1 MFVTDVL
8 MLALFLLAL
17 LVLVK
22 PVGIYIA
29 KAFQGE
35 IRLGKP
41 VEQAIY
47 RIAGVDPAVEM
58 GWKRYAFA
66 MLAFNLLGFAFLL
79 LLLLFQGQLPLNPQ
93 GFSGFAWDLAINTAT
108 SFVTNTNWQ
117 NYSGEAAASY
127 LTQMAG
133 LAVQNFLS
141 AATGICI
148 AIAFIR
154 GIARRNEG
162 TIGNFWADMVRC
174 TLYLLLPLAVILA
187 IILMSQGVIDNFNPY
202 VSTTAVNPF
211 NASDGTLVTGQTLP
225 MGPIASQEAIKELGT
240 NGGGPFNAN
249 SAHPFENPN
258 TLTDLLEVF
267 ALLVISFSLFYT
279 FGYMVK
285 DTRQGWAL
293 IAVVLII
300 LVSCMAFFYAAE
312 SNGNPLVGN
321 LNLTGPYMEGKEAR
335 FGLGQSALFAAATTG
350 TSTGAV
356 NNMHD
361 SLTPLGGM
369 VPLFLILTSEVLPG
383 GVGSGLY
390 TMLAYVIIGVFIA
403 GLMIG
408 RTPEYLGKKIDALE
422 MRGSI
427 IVVLASGL
435 LVLIFSGIALVI
447 SAGTS
452 AIANQGPHGL
462 TEIVYAFASMS
473 NNNGSAFAGL
483 GGNTLFYNLTGAFC
497 MLVGRFA
504 PALAVLAM
512 AGSLAAKKH
521 YQITSATLP
530 THKPA
535 FIIWLIFV
543 ILLLGVISFFSLLAV
558 GPIVEHLIMT
568 QGGTF

>member
-1 MFVTDVL
+1 MFITDFL
-8 MLALFLLAL
+8 MLALFF
-17 LVLVK
+17 LVLLLFIK

-29 KAFQGE
+29 KAFEGE
-35 IRLGKP
+35 IKFGRPL
-41 VEQAIY
+41 EQAIY
-47 RIAGVDPAVEM
+47 RLAGIDPAAEM
-58 GWKRYAFA
+58 DWKRYAVA
-66 MLAFNLLGFAFLL
+66 MLAFNVLGFAFLL
-79 LLLLFQGQLPLNPQ
+79 FLLLFQGFLPLNPQ
-93 GFSGFAWDLAINTAT
+93 GFPGFSWDLAINTAV

-154 GIARRNEG
+154 GIVRRNAG
-162 TIGNFWADMVRC
+162 TIGNFWADVVRS
-174 TLYLLLPLAVILA
+174 TLYLLLPLSVLIA
-187 IILMSQGVIDNFNPY
+187 IVLMSQGVIQNFSPY
-202 VSTTAVNPF
+202 VNDTVVSPYS
-211 NASDGTLVTGQTLP
+211 ASDGSLVTSQTLP

-249 SAHPFENPN
+249 AAHPYENPSA
-258 TLTDLLEVF
+258 LTDLLEIF
-267 ALLVISFSLFYT
+267 SLLVISFSLFYT
-279 FGYMVK
+279 FGYMAK
-285 DTRQGWAL
+285 DPRQAWAL
-293 IAVVLII
+293 IAVVII
-300 LVSCMAFFYAAE
+300 LLALCMAVFYAAE
-312 SNGNPLVGN
+312 SYGNPLLSG
-321 LNLTGPYMEGKEAR
+321 LGITGPYMEGKEAR
-335 FGLGQSALFAAATTG
+335 FGLGQSLLFSAATTG

-408 RTPEYLGKKIDALE
+408 RTPEYLGKKIEALE
-422 MRGSI
+422 MRGSVVI
-427 IVVLASGL
+427 VLASGIL
-435 LVLIFSGIALVI
+435 LLAFSAIALVI
-447 SAGTS
+447 PAGVS
-452 AIANQGPHGL
+452 AIANAGPHGL

-483 GGNTLFYNLTGAFC
+483 GGNTLFYNLTGALC
-497 MLVGRFA
+497 MLVGRFV
-504 PALAVLAM
+504 PAVAALAM

-521 YQITSATLP
+521 YQVTSATLP
-530 THKPA
+530 THRPA
-535 FIIWLIFV
+535 FIFWLIFV
-543 ILLLGVISFFSLLAV
+543 ILLVGVISFFSVLAV
-558 GPIVEHLIMT
+558 GPFVEHLLMT
-568 QGGTF
+568 QGVTF